1 MADTKVSEKTA
12 ATAAAEADQL
22 YLVQNGIGKK
32 ITVANLFG
40 TVAGE
45 VRFAKKIK
53 FDESIITNTGTIQ
66 VTKSV
71 VNLRLLSAPHALT
84 LPAGEAGQLLVIYVS
99 NYSTT
104 DSFVQI
110 TGTFVGH
117 SALRFTAL
125 GQSAILLSNG
135 TGWIVLNTTGT
146 TT

>member
-1 MADTKVSEKTA
+1 MADTKVSEKAA
-12 ATAAAEADQL
+12 ATSAAEADQL

-53 FDESIITNTGTIQ
+53 FDESIITNTGTIP

-71 VNLRLLSAPHALT
+71 VNLRLISGPHTLT
-84 LPAGEAGQLLVIYVS
+84 LPAGEAGQLLVLHVS
-99 NYSTT
+99 NYTTT
-104 DSFVQI
+104 DPYVSI

-117 SALRFTAL
+117 NTLRFSAL